1 MKDVQEMESSL
12 KDLDFL
18 IQVQAVKKKDLGLIL
33 ISLMSGLLKELN

>member
-18 IQVQAVKKKDLGLIL
+18 IQVQAVKRKDLGLIL
-33 ISLMSGLLKELN
+33 INLMSGLLEELS